1 MLPNGPC
8 RVGLLNR
15 EGLGMDFDKLSLF
28 RMARMRMDWLKQRQ
42 KVLAENI
49 ANADTPGYRAKELR
63 ELNFKRMALDVV
75 EKAPGP
81 TVTNPGHVG
90 GGLPDYG
97 PYREITERRTFETSI
112 DGNPVVLEE
121 QMENMARTRSSY
133 TLTLSL
139 LKKNMQMLNTAIG
152 RNGGQG

>member
-1 MLPNGPC
+1 
-8 RVGLLNR
+8 
-15 EGLGMDFDKLSLF
+15 MDFDKLSLF

-49 ANADTPGYRAKELR
+49 SNADTPGYRAKDIR
-63 ELNFKRMALDVV
+63 ELDFKRMALDAV

-81 TVTNPGHVG
+81 AVTNPGHVS
-90 GGLPDYG
+90 GGLPDIG
-97 PYREITERRTFETSI
+97 PYRQITERRTFETSI
-112 DGNPVVLEE
+112 DGNPIVLEE

-139 LKKNMQMLNTAIG
+139 LRKNMQMLNAALG
-152 RNGGQG
+152 RGGGQG